1 MLHGYLP
8 ALLGGAAATIKIA
21 LCSLAIAVAFGL
33 VGAAAKLS
41 RWRTLRL
48 LAQAYTTLVRGLPEL
63 VLLLF
68 LFYGGQVLIN
78 QAASRAGLGY
88 IDIDPFVAGVATI
101 GFIYGAYLAE
111 TFRGAIQSIPA
122 GQMEAG
128 YAFGMRPLQVF
139 TRITLPQMVRLA
151 LPGFSNNWL
160 VMIKATA
167 LVSLIGLDDLMNRAS
182 LAASAV
188 HEPFTFYVAVA
199 LIYLALT
206 SVSMLLLRAIGRHYA
221 VSVRMEDV

>member
-8 ALLGGAAATIKIA
+8 ALLGGAAATIEIA
-21 LCSLAIAVAFGL
+21 LSSLCIAVLFGL
-33 VGAAAKLS
+33 LGAAAKLS
-41 RWRTLRL
+41 QWRALVV
-48 LAQAYTTLVRGLPEL
+48 LAQCYTTLVRGLPEL

-68 LFYGGQVLIN
+68 LFYGGQLLIN
-78 QAASRAGLGY
+78 QAATAMGFGY
-88 IDIDPFVAGVATI
+88 IDIDPFVAGVSTI
-101 GFIYGAYLAE
+101 GFIYGAYLTE
-111 TFRGAIQSIPA
+111 TFRGAIQALPR

-128 YAFGMRPLQVF
+128 HAYGMRPLQVF
-139 TRITLPQMVRLA
+139 LRITLPQMIRLA

-182 LAASAV
+182 LASSAV
-188 HEPFTFYVAVA
+188 HEPFTFYVAVG

-206 SVSMLLLRAIGRHYA
+206 TVSMLLLRLVERRYSAGQRRVEA
-221 VSVRMEDV
+221 